1 MVGEPRKGLSHNLG
15 PPFRTTTDPSIG
27 AHLPV
32 IYLELIRPSH
42 FDRRRNARVGQL
54 WVASM
59 AGAATPTLIV

>member
-15 PPFRTTTDPSIG
+15 PPFRTTTGPSIG
-27 AHLPV
+27 ARLAV
-32 IYLELIRPSH
+32 LYLELMRPSH
-42 FDRRRNARVGQL
+42 FDHQNARVGQL